1 MALKLLQNIGVS
13 NVNVLVTFLN
23 VYALDSNNDSQH
35 SHRKS
40 WHFLTPSSLL
50 NSALVSSFFR
60 LGGCLLLL
68 ISLMLSNPGTLFL
81 LRTSTEFLIALN
93 ADGLFGLNVEIND
106 KTSSVCSSF
115 GFLSLL

>member
-1 MALKLLQNIGVS
+1 MTLKLLQNIGVS

-35 SHRKS
+35 SHPKS
-40 WHFLTPSSLL
+40 WHFLTPSSL

-60 LGGCLLLL
+60 LGGCLLPL

-93 ADGLFGLNVEIND
+93 TGGLFGLNVEIND
-106 KTSSVCSSF
+106 KTSSFCFSF